1 MIQCLPRRKL
11 MNSFHIF
18 HNFLQRLFIF
28 DVHLITYF
36 PFPIPIVDHIGQLL
50 TGRRSAPPIGGSVYR
65 IEPSNPVWPNC
76 EEKSQQ
82 ERVWSGRGRCKAP
95 VVALVHRSS
104 TVTCAVRNAV
114 VAVRGRKEVWRRRGR
129 SCALWAVTIT

>member
-1 MIQCLPRRKL
+1 

-18 HNFLQRLFIF
+18 HDLLQRLFIF

-50 TGRRSAPPIGGSVYR
+50 TGRRSAPPIGGSVR
-65 IEPSNPVWPNC
+65 GIEPNDPVWPNY

-82 ERVWSGRGRCKAP
+82 ERVWSGRGRRKAP

-114 VAVRGRKEVWRRRGR
+114 VAVRGRRKGIWRRRGR
-129 SCALWAVTIT
+129 SCALWAGTVT